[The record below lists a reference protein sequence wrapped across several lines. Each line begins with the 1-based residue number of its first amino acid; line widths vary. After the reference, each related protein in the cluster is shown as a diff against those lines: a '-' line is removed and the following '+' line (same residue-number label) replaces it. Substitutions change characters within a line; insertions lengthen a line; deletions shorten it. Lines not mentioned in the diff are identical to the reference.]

1 MSYIDEL
8 PETETLFQDT
18 ESGIKSEYTTVLR
31 ESNTLV
37 NYLLRD
43 VERLKRELAD
53 ERKHSSEL
61 QSKLELYY
69 ETGASNISRF
79 TFRNYVL
86 AALYRN
92 ETDEEW
98 NHFQT
103 SFSHNNV
110 ELNNKIYKWIEK
122 RMKC

>member
-8 PETETLFQDT
+8 PETETLFEDT

-53 ERKHSSEL
+53 ERKHSADL

-86 AALYRN
+86 STLYRN

-110 ELNNKIYKWIEK
+110 ELNNKIYKWIDK
-122 RMKC
+122 NMTC

>member
-8 PETETLFQDT
+8 PETETLFEDT

-53 ERKHSSEL
+53 ERKHRAEL

>member
-8 PETETLFQDT
+8 PETEIFFDDT
-18 ESGIKSEYTTVLR
+18 ESGLKSEYTTVLR
-31 ESNTLV
+31 ETNTLV

-53 ERKHSSEL
+53 ERKHSAEL

-79 TFRNYVL
+79 TFRNYVI

-98 NHFQT
+98 NHFQN

-110 ELNNKIYKWIEK
+110 ELNNNIYKWIDK
-122 RMKC
+122 NMKC

>member
-8 PETETLFQDT
+8 PETETLFEDT

-53 ERKHSSEL
+53 ERKHRAEL

-98 NHFQT
+98 NQFQN
-103 SFSHNNV
+103 SFSHNNI
-110 ELNNKIYKWIEK
+110 EINNKIYKWIDK
-122 RMKC
+122 NMTC

>member
-8 PETETLFQDT
+8 PETETLFEDT

-53 ERKHSSEL
+53 ERKHSADL

-86 AALYRN
+86 AALYRH

>member
-8 PETETLFQDT
+8 PETETLFEDT

-53 ERKHSSEL
+53 ERKHSAEL

-86 AALYRN
+86 AALYRH

>member
-8 PETETLFQDT
+8 PETETFFEDT
-18 ESGIKSEYTTVLR
+18 ESGLKSEYTTILR

-43 VERLKRELAD
+43 VERLKRELTD
-53 ERKHSSEL
+53 ERKHSAEL

-79 TFRNYVL
+79 TFRNYVI
-86 AALYRN
+86 ACISRK

-98 NHFQT
+98 NHFQR

-110 ELNNKIYKWIEK
+110 ELNNKIYKWIDK
-122 RMKC
+122 NMTC

>member
-8 PETETLFQDT
+8 PETETLFEDT

-53 ERKHSSEL
+53 ERKHRAEL

-98 NHFQT
+98 NHFQN

-110 ELNNKIYKWIEK
+110 ELNNKIYKWIDK
-122 RMKC
+122 NMTC